1 MSEEKIRV
9 ILKRPGKKAFTTEI
23 PNTLDALQN
32 EVGGWIEITRPFQDA
47 AIICN
52 EEGILL
58 DLPANVRY
66 GSVLYF
72 GPIVI
77 AGTVLGPDGEE
88 FTDIPDGADGI
99 VDFLNTSAEKQGL
112 LH

>member
-9 ILKRPGKKAFTTEI
+9 ILKRPGEKAFITEI
-23 PNTLDALQN
+23 PNTLEALQN
-32 EVGGWIEITRPFQDA
+32 EVGGWIEITRPFSDA

-58 DLPANVRY
+58 DMPANVRY

-88 FTDIPDGADGI
+88 FTDIPDGAESI
-99 VDFLNTSAEKQGL
+99 PDFLNRSAEQQGL
-112 LH
+112 M